1 MTLTKTQRDF
11 LIKQLGATPRKKKLL
26 QVRTNEEKKTDKY
39 LELEK
44 KALKSVAELEGLI
57 GASELVSKLEKEV
70 AAIQQK
76 VGKITESTQDAVL
89 KNAQASLEEVEGRIK
104 VQLEPARKY
113 AAAEKAAKAELA
125 KVEADLMKVDKNS
138 IQNELINAAAE
149 KAKKGDF
156 AEAMTLL
163 GKVKDE
169 CAAAKAVTK
178 KGAVADWWGEEFRK
192 LKEHPQR
199 DSFKTEIE
207 RLQKTLDSAKKCHME
222 GVGTLAHTTFSN
234 LHWAA
239 IKEIEFADKHGEY
252 LNERDTVVKPLVK
265 DLAEG
270 EPKTS
275 MPAIAEEKSTI
286 EGLLTKADKRAA
298 QRQYELATKL
308 LEEVK
313 LECAAA
319 KKTKEAHG
327 TNSTETAAVEKLVAA
342 LGVGPGKLSKEEAA
356 AIRTKLTKAK
366 SVAGKKDFAG
376 SNELLAQTRLACET
390 AAKIAVASENDM
402 KEKDEALAG
411 VGKGASAESLK
422 SSLEK
427 VKVLFA
433 NLKKREGKEGIA
445 TEIAEIGKV
454 IKTAETAL
462 K

>member
-26 QVRTNEEKKTDKY
+26 QVRTDEEKKTDKY

-44 KALKSVAELEGLI
+44 KALKSVEELEGLI

-113 AAAEKAAKAELA
+113 AAAEKVAKAELA

-207 RLQKTLDSAKKCHME
+207 RLQKT
-222 GVGTLAHTTFSN
+222 
-234 LHWAA
+234 
-239 IKEIEFADKHGEY
+239 
-252 LNERDTVVKPLVK
+252 
-265 DLAEG
+265 
-270 EPKTS
+270 
-275 MPAIAEEKSTI
+275 
-286 EGLLTKADKRAA
+286 
-298 QRQYELATKL
+298 
-308 LEEVK
+308 
-313 LECAAA
+313 
-319 KKTKEAHG
+319 
-327 TNSTETAAVEKLVAA
+327 
-342 LGVGPGKLSKEEAA
+342 
-356 AIRTKLTKAK
+356 
-366 SVAGKKDFAG
+366 
-376 SNELLAQTRLACET
+376 
-390 AAKIAVASENDM
+390 
-402 KEKDEALAG
+402 
-411 VGKGASAESLK
+411 
-422 SSLEK
+422 
-427 VKVLFA
+427 
-433 NLKKREGKEGIA
+433 
-445 TEIAEIGKV
+445 
-454 IKTAETAL
+454 
-462 K
+462 